1 MDEDETAE
9 ALAPLD
15 EPGRLSRLR
24 PPPPGRARAVIDTD
38 TYNEIDDQFA
48 ITYALLSPERLGVEA
63 IYAAPF
69 FWESSR
75 RSAGPADGMEKSYEE
90 ILRVLGLLGIS
101 PEGGVHRG
109 STEYLPDD
117 STPAPGSQA
126 VDDLIARARSG
137 EDLLYVLAIGAIT
150 NVASAILRAP
160 DITSKVVVVW
170 LGSHAPWWPHTR
182 EFNHAQDIPGVRV
195 LFGSGVPLVHVPCLG
210 VASHLLTTVAEME
223 RYAKGQGAIGDYL
236 CDLVMS
242 SAREPTR
249 GRSKVIWDIAAVAW
263 LIDPAWVP
271 TQLVHAPIA
280 QDDAT
285 WTYSKDRHFI
295 RQAYWVSRDGIFRD
309 FFSKLA
315 AHAASTGP

>member
-1 MDEDETAE
+1 MVE
-9 ALAPLD
+9 LD

-24 PPPPGRARAVIDTD
+24 PPQPGRVRAVIDTD
-38 TYNEIDDQFA
+38 AYNEIDDQFA
-48 ITYALLSPERLGVEA
+48 ITYALLSPERLEVEA

-69 FWESSR
+69 FSESSR
-75 RSAGPADGMEKSYEE
+75 RSASPGDGMEKSYEE

-101 PEGGVHRG
+101 SEGRVHRG

-117 STPAPGSQA
+117 ATPAHGSAA
-126 VDDLIARARSG
+126 VDDLIARVRSG
-137 EDLLYVLAIGAIT
+137 GGLLYVLAIGAIT

-160 DITSKVVVVW
+160 DITNKVVVVW
-170 LGSHAPWWPHTR
+170 LGSHAPWWPDTR

-195 LFGSGVPLVHVPCLG
+195 LFGCGVPLVHVPCMG

-223 RYAKGQGAIGDYL
+223 RYVKGQGPIGDYL
-236 CDLVMS
+236 YDLVAS
-242 SAREPTR
+242 YAREPGP

-271 TQLVHAPIA
+271 TQIVHAPIA

-295 RQAYWVSRDGIFRD
+295 RQAYWVNRDSIFRD
-309 FFSKLA
+309 FFDKLA
-315 AHAASTGP
+315 AHAASTGL